1 MRPEA
6 FINTFHVDL
15 YNPVDSPFCR
25 VKIMGSYRV
34 LVWTLYHHAYLL
46 CSLTIWNVLSPYFP
60 CLVTHTLKKKNQ
72 GKQVNKY
79 KAS

>member
-25 VKIMGSYRV
+25 MKIMGSYRV
-34 LVWTLYHHAYLL
+34 LVWTLYRHAYLL
-46 CSLTIWNVLSPYFP
+46 CSLTVWNVLILFP
-60 CLVTHTLKKKNQ
+60 LFGHTHFFKKNQ